1 MLDLNNKG
9 WLTGPD
15 LFNALQLLGANFKKD
30 EVYLFVL
37 RYDRDNDG
45 RLLYSDF
52 CEAFSPRDPLSATLL
67 SRRISYQ
74 DPRILPRF
82 ARPTNDAF
90 FKMFKEHFSIETS
103 NELLRRRLARRPNF
117 TLNGAFSYCD

>member
-1 MLDLNNKG
+1 MIEAWQMLDLLNRG

-15 LFNALQLLGANFKKD
+15 LLNSLQLLGAKVSKE

-37 RYDRDNDG
+37 RYDRDSDG

-52 CEAFSPRDPLSATLL
+52 CEAFSPRDPLSATIL

-74 DPRILPRF
+74 DPRL
-82 ARPTNDAF
+82 
-90 FKMFKEHFSIETS
+90 
-103 NELLRRRLARRPNF
+103 
-117 TLNGAFSYCD
+117 